1 MERLKEELGKV
12 KGDETVRVV
21 KEEARKVTVRGQ
33 EDDQVQ
39 AIRALQMEI
48 ERLSKQQ
55 GPVN

>member
-55 GPVN
+55 GPLN